1 MASARAVKHR
11 TSNLDPFEQAKKSF
25 FQEGISTSRIYMRP
39 GLESVGAIL
48 VNFLTGVQSAF
59 TYVGAANYETFRDQ
73 VVIGVQTSSG
83 FGEGTPHGRV
93 RR

>member
-1 MASARAVKHR
+1 
-11 TSNLDPFEQAKKSF
+11 
-25 FQEGISTSRIYMRP
+25 MRP

-59 TYVGAANYETFRDQ
+59 TYVGAKDYETFRDR
-73 VVIGVQTSSG
+73 VVIGVQTPSG